1 MCSARTSGASPL
13 LHKPVI
19 SIYKHTQCVAR
30 KTTYK
35 KRTKGL
41 VKKVHE
47 LTTLCGIEA
56 CAINSADFDSQP
68 EVWLSHAG
76 ARCLLSEFKK
86 LPLSKQ
92 NNKMVN
98 QESFLEQ
105 SLAKATQHLRKLRK
119 ENRQKELKN
128 TMFQSLNGKGILQ
141 SLNSMDLN
149 ELGPLVKQNLK
160 DIDDRVRV
168 LTKASCS

>member
-1 MCSARTSGASPL
+1 MSRKKMKLAYITNDS
-13 LHKPVI
+13 K
-19 SIYKHTQCVAR
+19 R

-56 CAINSADFDSQP
+56 CAIIHSPDFDSQP
-68 EVWLSHAG
+68 EVWPSHVD
-76 ARCLLSEFKK
+76 ARRLLSEFKK
-86 LPLSKQ
+86 LPESIR

-105 SLAKATQHLRKLRK
+105 SIAKANQQLWKLCK
-119 ENRQKELKN
+119 ENHQKELKKV
-128 TMFQSLNGKGILQ
+128 MFESLSGKGIFQSLNA
-141 SLNSMDLN
+141 MDLN
-149 ELGPLVKQNLK
+149 EVGLLVNQNLK
-160 DIDDRVRV
+160 DIENRVRV
-168 LTKASCS
+168 LTKASRS